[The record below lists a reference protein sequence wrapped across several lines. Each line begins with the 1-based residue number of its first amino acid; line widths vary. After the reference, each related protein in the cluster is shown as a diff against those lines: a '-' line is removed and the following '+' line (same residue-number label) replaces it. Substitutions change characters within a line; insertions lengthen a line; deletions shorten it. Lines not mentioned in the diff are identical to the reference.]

1 MKKVL
6 ILVLFSFLTISLAA
20 CGSDSTQ
27 QEQASAETEN
37 EESKKEDE
45 SVNVDKNLLSVE
57 VTIPASMIESSEET
71 IANAEEEGLEVTEN
85 EDGSLTYKMSKS
97 KHKEMM
103 DEIKTQLNQTMEE
116 IISSEDYPS
125 IQNVISN
132 DDFSEFTMVVDQEKY
147 ENSMDGFAA
156 ITLGVSGMFHQL
168 YDGVADEDYNIM
180 IHVENEKGEV
190 FNTINYPEDMES
202 DGE

>member
-6 ILVLFSFLTISLAA
+6 FLVLLSFLMISLAA

-27 QEQASAETEN
+27 QEEASAETEN

-45 SVNVDKNLLSVE
+45 SVEVDKNLLSVE
-57 VTIPASMIESSEET
+57 VNIPASMIESSEET

-97 KHKEMM
+97 KHKEIM
-103 DEIKTQLNQTMEE
+103 DEIKTQLNQTTEE
-116 IISSEDYPS
+116 ITSSGDYPS
-125 IQNVISN
+125 VQNVTAN

-156 ITLGVSGMFHQL
+156 ITLGFSGMFYQL
-168 YDGVADEDYNIM
+168 YDGVSEDDYNI
-180 IHVENEKGEV
+180 IIYVENENGEV

-202 DGE
+202 DIE

>member
-6 ILVLFSFLTISLAA
+6 FLVLLSFLMISLAA

-27 QEQASAETEN
+27 QEEASAETEN

-45 SVNVDKNLLSVE
+45 SVEVDKNLLSVE
-57 VTIPASMIESSEET
+57 VNIPSSMIESSEET
-71 IANAEEEGLEVTEN
+71 IANAEEQGLEVTEN

-103 DEIKTQLNQTMEE
+103 DEIKTQLNQTTEE
-116 IISSEDYPS
+116 ITSSGDYPS
-125 IQNVISN
+125 VQNVIAN

-156 ITLGVSGMFHQL
+156 ITLGFSGMFYQL
-168 YDGVADEDYNIM
+168 YDGVSEDDYNIV
-180 IHVENEKGEV
+180 IYVENENGEV

-202 DGE
+202 DIE